1 MRKLDVLSRRLA
13 ILLDESPILQKR
25 SSARRYERMNLSEKS
40 RLASE
45 RGYLLYQRLQK
56 CSLCPRDCQANR
68 LEGQTGYCGAGKDL
82 VVYTAFLHHG
92 EEPGISGEGGSGT
105 IFFSACNLKCVYCQN
120 HRFSHSLEGN
130 RVTSEDLAGLM
141 LRLQEKGAENIN
153 LVTPTHFLPQILEA
167 LSIAF
172 RTGLRLPLVY
182 NTSGYEK
189 AETIEILDGI
199 VDVYLADM
207 RYITPSVAERYSN
220 APDYPSVNQKS
231 LQRMHQQKQTTW
243 KGELL
248 KEGTIVRHLVL
259 PGHVDE
265 SIKVLTWINEN
276 IPRAIISLMF
286 QYQPYFKAHLY
297 PEIDRRVNE
306 AEYNRTRDF
315 LEGLDLEGWVQELS
329 PEGELAGVHFKPSLE
344 GLL

>member
-1 MRKLDVLSRRLA
+1 MV
-13 ILLDESPILQKR
+13 I
-25 SSARRYERMNLSEKS
+25 
-40 RLASE
+40 
-45 RGYLLYQRLQK
+45 
-56 CSLCPRDCQANR
+56 
-68 LEGQTGYCGAGKDL
+68 
-82 VVYTAFLHHG
+82 YTAFLHHG
-92 EEPGISGEGGSGT
+92 EEPGISGEGGSGA
-105 IFFSACNLKCVYCQN
+105 IFFSGCNLKCVYCQN

-130 RVTSEDLAGLM
+130 RVTSEDLAGLV

-153 LVTPTHFLPQILEA
+153 LVTPTHFLPQIIGA
-167 LSIAF
+167 LSIALQH
-172 RTGLRLPLVY
+172 GLTLPLVY

-189 AETIEILDGI
+189 EETIEILDGI

-207 RYITPSVAERYSN
+207 KYVSPSVAERYSN

-231 LQRMHQQKQTTW
+231 LQRMYKQKQTTW
-243 KGELL
+243 DSGLL
-248 KEGTIVRHLVL
+248 KEGLIVRHLVL

-265 SIKVLTWINEN
+265 SMKVLTWINEN

-297 PEIDRRVNE
+297 PEINRRVNE
-306 AEYNRTRDF
+306 AEYNKTRDF

-329 PEGELAGVHFKPSLE
+329 PEEELAGVHFKPSLE

>member
-1 MRKLDVLSRRLA
+1 MNPTEKARLA
-13 ILLDESPILQKR
+13 
-25 SSARRYERMNLSEKS
+25 A
-40 RLASE
+40 E
-45 RGYLLYQRLQK
+45 RGDLLYQRLQN
-56 CSLCPRDCQANR
+56 CNLCPRDCQANR
-68 LEGQTGYCGAGKDL
+68 LEGQTGYCGAGEEM

-130 RVTSEDLAGLM
+130 RVTNKDLAGMM

-153 LVTPTHFLPQILEA
+153 LVTPTHFLPQIIGA
-167 LSIAF
+167 LSIALQH
-172 RTGLRLPLVY
+172 GLTLPLVY

-189 AETIEILDGI
+189 EETIEMLDGI

-207 RYITPSVAERYSN
+207 KYVSPSVAERYSN

-231 LQRMHQQKQTTW
+231 LQSMYKRKQTIW
-243 KGELL
+243 EGELL

-265 SIKVLTWINEN
+265 SIEVLTWINEN
-276 IPRAIISLMF
+276 IPRSIISLMF

-297 PEIDRRVNE
+297 PEINRRVNE
-306 AEYNRTRDF
+306 AEYSRIRDF

-329 PEGELAGVHFKPSLE
+329 PEEELAGVHFKSSLE
-344 GLL
+344 GLF